1 MKDQDETAV
10 AILNI
15 TEMNDY
21 NTSITF
27 RNNEAEFKSYYLS
40 FVGTNITF
48 KWLGYLLHFHA
59 RGYYGISFFF

>member
-15 TEMNDY
+15 TEMKDY

-27 RNNEAEFKSYYLS
+27 RNNKAEFKSYCLS
-40 FVGTNITF
+40 FLGTYITF
-48 KWLGYLLHFHA
+48 K
-59 RGYYGISFFF
+59 